1 MIVMIKRTN
10 LFGNENIGVFGFATD
25 DYCLVGSGIEK
36 KNVKLLE
43 EVLKVPI
50 YQINISQAKIIHTLS
65 IGNKN
70 GILVPRIIRDDEKEF
85 LKKVSGAVEIIPHE
99 LTAIGNN
106 ILCNDRGAIYNPEY
120 DNSVKKIIE
129 NVLDVEAVPYR
140 ILKNDPGLVGTH
152 AICNNKGVLVHSDA
166 DEEKLKE
173 LSNFL
178 KVKADF
184 GTLNLG
190 YFPGSG
196 GIVNSNG
203 AIVGNESSGPE
214 IMHLGMTL
222 GLNE

>member
-1 MIVMIKRTN
+1 MIKRTN
-10 LFGNENIGVFGFATD
+10 LFGNENIGVFGFASD

-36 KNVKLLE
+36 KNLKIFE

-50 YQINISQAKIIHTLS
+50 HQVNISQAKIIHTLCV
-65 IGNKN
+65 GNKN
-70 GILVPRIIRDDEKEF
+70 GILVPRIIRDDEQDI
-85 LKKVSGAVEIIPHE
+85 LKKACGVIEIIPHE

-106 ILCNDRGAIYNPEY
+106 VLCNDKGAIYNPEY
-120 DNSVKKIIE
+120 DATIRKIIE
-129 NVLDVEAVPYR
+129 DTLDVEAVPYR

-152 AICNNKGVLVHSDA
+152 ALCNNKGVLVHSDA
-166 DEEKLKE
+166 DENKLKE
-173 LSNFL
+173 MSNLL
-178 KVKADF
+178 KVRADF

-190 YFPGSG
+190 FYPGAG

-203 AIVGNESSGPE
+203 AIVGNESTGPE